1 MIDPNENRLPWERL
15 PQHQAAVAVERIGG
29 ALPRIFTDRTVL
41 RGPYMEDFD
50 VFADMVISDRGRYIA
65 GPLTREGA
73 WDDFIQLTASWILRG
88 CGLWTVEDQ
97 EDKTVLGFVLL
108 GHETG
113 DPEPELGFLFT
124 EEAEGKGLAFEA
136 AEKARNN
143 AWNAMSFDT
152 LVSYIDPDNE
162 RAIKLA
168 LRLGATRDPSGDH
181 ESTHCYRYPR
191 PEAPKVPHI

>member
-1 MIDPNENRLPWERL
+1 MIDPNANRLPWEHL
-15 PQHQAAVAVERIGG
+15 PQRQAAVAVERIGQ
-29 ALPRIFTDRTVL
+29 ALPRIFTDRTVM

-50 VFADMVISDRGRYIA
+50 VFADLFTSERGRYVG
-65 GPLTREGA
+65 GPLTRDGA

-97 EDKTVLGFVLL
+97 DNKSVLGFVLL

-124 EEAEGKGLAFEA
+124 EDAEGKGLAFEA

-143 AWNAMSFDT
+143 AWNALSFDT
-152 LVSYIDPDNE
+152 LVSYIDPENE

-168 LRLGATRDPSGDH
+168 LRLGAVRDASGDH
-181 ESTHCYRYPR
+181 EQMHCYRHPR
-191 PEAPKVPHI
+191 PEVPHL

>member
-1 MIDPNENRLPWERL
+1 MIDPNANRLPWEHL
-15 PQHQAAVAVERIGG
+15 PQHQAAVAVERIGQ

-143 AWNAMSFDT
+143 AWNAMSFDK
-152 LVSYIDPDNE
+152 LVSYIDPDNA

-168 LRLGATRDPSGDH
+168 LRLGAERDPSGDH

-191 PEAPKVPHI
+191 PAAPQVPHI

>member
-1 MIDPNENRLPWERL
+1 MSDTRLPWETL
-15 PQHQAAVAVERIGG
+15 PQGQAAVAVERIGQ
-29 ALPRIFTDRTVL
+29 ALPRIATDRTVM

-50 VFADMVISDRGRYIA
+50 IFADLFTSDRGRYVG

-88 CGLWTVEDQ
+88 AGLWTVEDMN
-97 EDKTVLGFVLL
+97 DKSVLGFVLL

-124 EEAEGKGLAFEA
+124 EEAEGKGYAFEA

-143 AWNAMSFDT
+143 AWNALSFDT
-152 LVSYIDPDNE
+152 LVSYIDPQND
-162 RAIKLA
+162 RAIALA
-168 LRLGATRDPSGDH
+168 TRLGAVRDESADH
-181 ESTHCYRYPR
+181 DGTHTYRYPR
-191 PEAPKVPHI
+191 PEVPEV

>member
-1 MIDPNENRLPWERL
+1 MIDANANRLPWERL
-15 PQHQAAVAVERIGG
+15 PQQQAAVAVERIGQG
-29 ALPRIFTDRTVL
+29 LPRIFTDRTVM

-113 DPEPELGFLFT
+113 DPEQELGFLFT
-124 EEAEGKGLAFEA
+124 EEAEGKGYAFEA

-143 AWNAMSFDT
+143 AWNALSFDT
-152 LVSYIDPDNE
+152 LVSYIDPENE

-168 LRLGATRDPSGDH
+168 LLLGAVRDPSGDH

-191 PEAPKVPHI
+191 PDAPQVPHI

>member
-1 MIDPNENRLPWERL
+1 MIDPNANRLPWEHL
-15 PQHQAAVAVERIGG
+15 PQHQAAVAVERIGQ
-29 ALPRIFTDRTVL
+29 ALPRIFTDQTVM

-50 VFADMVISDRGRYIA
+50 IFADLVISERGRYIG
-65 GPLTREGA
+65 GPLTRDGA

-124 EEAEGKGLAFEA
+124 EEAEGKGYAFEA

-143 AWNAMSFDT
+143 AWNALSFDT
-152 LVSYIDPDNE
+152 LVSYIDPENE

-168 LRLGATRDPSGDH
+168 TRLGAVRDANGDH
-181 ESTHCYRYPR
+181 DGTHCYRYTR
-191 PEAPKVPHI
+191 PNAPKVPHI

>member
-1 MIDPNENRLPWERL
+1 MIDPNANRLPWERL
-15 PQHQAAVAVERIGG
+15 PQQQAAVAVERIGG
-29 ALPRIFTDRTVL
+29 ALPRIFTDRTVM

-50 VFADMVISDRGRYIA
+50 VFADMVMSDRGRYIA

-97 EDKTVLGFVLL
+97 DDKTVLGFVLL

-124 EEAEGKGLAFEA
+124 EEAEGKGYAFEA

-191 PEAPKVPHI
+191 PAAPQVPHI

>member
-1 MIDPNENRLPWERL
+1 MTDVNENRLPWEAL
-15 PQHQAAVAVERIGG
+15 PQGQAAVAVERIGQ
-29 ALPRIFTDRTVL
+29 ALPKIATDRTVM

-50 VFADMVISDRGRYIA
+50 IFADLVASDRGRYIS

-88 CGLWTVEDQ
+88 CGMWTVEDMD
-97 EDKTVLGFVLL
+97 DKSVLGFVLL

-124 EEAEGKGLAFEA
+124 EEAEGKGYAFEA

-143 AWNAMSFDT
+143 AWNALSFET
-152 LVSYIDPDNE
+152 LVSYIDPEND

-168 LRLGATRDPSGDH
+168 TRLGAVRDPSADH
-181 ESTHCYRYPR
+181 DGTHAYRYPR
-191 PEAPKVPHI
+191 PEVPEV

>member
-1 MIDPNENRLPWERL
+1 MIDPNAKRLPWETL
-15 PQHQAAVAVERIGG
+15 PQQQAAVAVERIGQ
-29 ALPRIFTDRTVL
+29 ALPRIFTDRTVM

-50 VFADMVISDRGRYIA
+50 VFADLFTSERGRYVS

-97 EDKTVLGFVLL
+97 EDKSVLGFVLL

-143 AWNAMSFDT
+143 AWNALSFDN
-152 LVSYIDPDNE
+152 LVSYIDPEND
-162 RAIKLA
+162 RGIKLA
-168 LRLGATRDPSGDH
+168 LRLGAVRDENGDH
-181 ESTHCYRYPR
+181 DGTHCYRHPR
-191 PEAPKVPHI
+191 PEVSHL